1 MSKGPVIVGDFTSLL
16 SPEMRDEGRVIGR
29 RVQSM
34 FDLEPGLRGYFEESI
49 LNCLGIIVFD
59 GATKESAK
67 ESIVYHEKLLE
78 LCKAKGDSQGIY
90 RCESNIANVQLLIGE
105 ERSNCSKLKVFIRNR
120 ADYELCIAKHGSEH
134 SDSIFSG
141 VDVAVCLAS
150 LYRTIEAERLIRKLV
165 PLSRRVLG
173 PHHDTTKRAES
184 VQERIIAP
192 RVVYVKG
199 TVYDAVGRVVEFP
212 YRALRYENNGMDIV
226 IHGPFDE
233 PESKQTQ
240 LTVPA
245 GTVSP
250 APGTPVMVVGL
261 DNRVPHI
268 YRKIGDLREWNTFNI
283 VYFDD
288 KSLQPCIV
296 PPEYIRVVFDLPPEP

>member
-1 MSKGPVIVGDFTSLL
+1 
-16 SPEMRDEGRVIGR
+16 
-29 RVQSM
+29 
-34 FDLEPGLRGYFEESI
+34 
-49 LNCLGIIVFD
+49 
-59 GATKESAK
+59 
-67 ESIVYHEKLLE
+67 
-78 LCKAKGDSQGIY
+78 
-90 RCESNIANVQLLIGE
+90 
-105 ERSNCSKLKVFIRNR
+105 
-120 ADYELCIAKHGSEH
+120 
-134 SDSIFSG
+134 
-141 VDVAVCLAS
+141 
-150 LYRTIEAERLIRKLV
+150 
-165 PLSRRVLG
+165 
-173 PHHDTTKRAES
+173 
-184 VQERIIAP
+184 
-192 RVVYVKG
+192 
-199 TVYDAVGRVVEFP
+199 
-212 YRALRYENNGMDIV
+212 MDIV

-296 PPEYIRVVFDLPPEP
+296 PPEYIRVVFDLPPEPEYLTMDFCFHCNKKKKECQKAMMVCGKCKYAQYCSKECQKAHWPVHKGPCRHLAKQKEVLKQDHPHMIFSDE